1 MTREDLLQESQYYDF
16 IKKARR
22 NRWKQE
28 KKQTKEEKDIRTKQ
42 WCTFYRRNLNIYASE
57 RLRIRLKPFQHI
69 KLFLIGISDFFWM
82 ICSRGLGKS
91 FDTALASTCICLI
104 RPHSQIVVVSS
115 TIDQANKIVDN
126 KIDKELIGKLS
137 PILKQMKDDG
147 MITITHPKDCAQVD
161 FWNGSWI
168 KVMPALDSSRG
179 ERSSCLIAE
188 EARLIKKSIWDSVFT
203 KMSQPRQAEYL
214 QFPEYENNPDL
225 VEECKEI
232 YLTSAW
238 FKSSWIWRSFK
249 KCVNNCYNDRLANWN
264 FFAGDIFVA
273 MHHGLKTKVDYM
285 KGKQG
290 GELEF
295 RIEDLNEMVGEAD
308 GAYYTLEMFQKNQV
322 LNKSLKPPT
331 NEEVNIGIDK
341 KNRKKRDNEYRVLS
355 VDLAFSEDA
364 VGKKEESDRCAL
376 EVLSVICKSDGTTER
391 RLEYIESM
399 GGGDEQAVHQRIREL
414 YWDLGCT
421 YLCVDINGG
430 GNLYY
435 TMLSSPWKHPTRQN
449 WNPHG
454 FGICEEPNMQVL
466 SEGVLNE
473 LRQRTVDPE
482 YIPCMIPMKATAEM
496 NSNMWKSLWKSL
508 NNGSLLLLEDEL
520 QATKTFDESPESF
533 KFTSEQR
540 ALYLLP
546 YVQTSML
553 ISEGINLSAT
563 WKDNGM
569 LSLSQ
574 PRMGHKDRMSSL
586 QYANWIADKI
596 ENNHAISQNQEDFNI
611 DDFAG
616 ILI

>member
-1 MTREDLLQESQYYDF
+1 MGLAAVLISM
-16 IKKARR
+16 
-22 NRWKQE
+22 
-28 KKQTKEEKDIRTKQ
+28 
-42 WCTFYRRNLNIYASE
+42 
-57 RLRIRLKPFQHI
+57 
-69 KLFLIGISDFFWM
+69 LF
-82 ICSRGLGKS
+82 
-91 FDTALASTCICLI
+91 
-104 RPHSQIVVVSS
+104 PHSEIVIVSS

-126 KIDKELIGKLS
+126 KIDKEIIGKLS

-179 ERSSCLIAE
+179 ERTSVLIAE

-203 KMSQPRQAEYL
+203 KMSHPRQAEFL
-214 QFPEYENNPDL
+214 QFPEYENVPEL
-225 VEECKEI
+225 IEECKEI

-238 FKSSWIWRSFK
+238 FKSSWIWRAFK
-249 KCVNNCYNDRLANWN
+249 KCVNNCYNDKLANWN

-273 MHHGLKTKVDYM
+273 MHHGFKTKVDYM

-322 LNKSLKPPT
+322 LNKAFNPPT
-331 NEEVNIGIDK
+331 NDEIDAGIEK
-341 KNRKKRDNEYRVLS
+341 KNRKKQNNEYRILS

-364 VGKKEESDRCAL
+364 VGKKEEADRCAL
-376 EVLSVICKSDGTTER
+376 EVLSIICKKDGSVER

-399 GGGDEQAVHQRIREL
+399 SGGDEQAVHQRIREL
-414 YWDLGCT
+414 YWDLSCD
-421 YLCVDINGG
+421 YVLCDINGG

-435 TMLSSPWKHPTRQN
+435 GMLSSPWKHPTRQD

-454 FGICEEPNMQVL
+454 FGICEEPGMQVL
-466 SEGVLNE
+466 SEGILNE

-508 NNGSLLLLEDEL
+508 NNHSLLLLEDEL
-520 QATKTFDESPESF
+520 QATKTFDESPDAL

-540 ALYLLP
+540 ALHLLP

-574 PRMGHKDRMSSL
+574 PRMVHKDRMSAL

-596 ENNHAISQNQEDFNI
+596 ENSHAISQNQEEFNV

>member
-1 MTREDLLQESQYYDF
+1 MTKEELLQESSYYQL
-16 IKKARR
+16 ICQARR
-22 NRWKQE
+22 KRWKQE
-28 KKQTKEEKDIRTKQ
+28 KKQTKAEKDIRTKQ

-91 FDTALASTCICLI
+91 FDTGLAAICLSLT
-104 RPHSQIVVVSS
+104 RPHSEIVIVSS

-137 PILKQMKDDG
+137 PILKQMKNDG

-203 KMSQPRQAEYL
+203 KMSHPRQAEYL
-214 QFPEYENNPDL
+214 QLSEYENDPDL
-225 VEECKEI
+225 IEECKEI

-238 FKSSWIWRSFK
+238 FKSSWIWRAFK
-249 KCVNNCYNDRLANWN
+249 KCVSNCYNDRLATWN

-295 RIEDLNEMVGEAD
+295 RIEDLNEMIGEAD
-308 GAYYTLEMFQKNQV
+308 GAYYTLEMFQRNQI
-322 LNKSLKPPT
+322 LKKAFHPPT
-331 NEEVNIGIDK
+331 NEEFDAHIDK
-341 KNRKKRDNEYRVLS
+341 KNRKKQDNEYRILS

-376 EVLSVICKSDGTTER
+376 AVLSVICRKDGRVER
-391 RLEYIESM
+391 RLEYIESLS
-399 GGGDEQAVHQRIREL
+399 GGDEEIVKQRIREL
-414 YWDLGCT
+414 YWDLDCQ
-421 YLCVDINGG
+421 YVLIDLNGG
-430 GNLYY
+430 GSLYY
-435 TMLSSPWKHPTRQN
+435 NSLSSKWEHPTRKD
-449 WNPHG
+449 WNPYG
-454 FGICEEPNMQVL
+454 FTICEELGMQVL

-473 LRQRTVDPE
+473 FRQRTVDPE
-482 YIPCMIPMKATAEM
+482 AIPCIIAMKASAEL
-496 NSNMWKSLWKSL
+496 NSNMWKSLWKAL
-508 NNGSLLLLEDEL
+508 NNGTLLLLEDEL
-520 QATKTFDESPESF
+520 QITKEFDESDNAF
-533 KFTSEQR
+533 KFTSDER
-540 ALYLLP
+540 TRYLLP
-546 YVQTSML
+546 YVQTSAL
-553 ISEGINLSAT
+553 INEGINLSAT

-574 PRMGHKDRMSSL
+574 PRTGHKDRMSAL

-596 ENNHAISQNQEDFNI
+596 ENNHAISQNQEVFNI

-616 ILI
+616 VLI

>member
-22 NRWKQE
+22 DRWKQE

-42 WCTFYRRNLNIYASE
+42 WCTFYRRNLNIYISE
-57 RLRIRLKPFQHI
+57 RLRIKLRPFQHI
-69 KLFLIGISDFFWM
+69 IIYLMSISETFWA
-82 ICSRGLGKS
+82 ICSRGASKTFICAAFAVAWMLLYPKS
-91 FDTALASTCICLI
+91 EII
-104 RPHSQIVVVSS
+104 IVSS
-115 TIDQANKIVDN
+115 VIKQANLIVTEKIEG
-126 KIDKELIGKLS
+126 ELMSLS
-137 PILKQMKDDG
+137 PVLKQMKDDG
-147 MITITHPKDCAQVD
+147 LIWFKDENDCRCMYA
-161 FWNGSWI
+161 WNGSSI
-168 KVMPALDSSRG
+168 KVLPEAESSRG
-179 ERSSCLIAE
+179 NRSTFLIAE
-188 EARLIKKSIWDSVFT
+188 EARLLTKTKYDSIFRE
-203 KMSQPRQAEYL
+203 MLRPRNAEYRNIS
-214 QFPEYENNPDL
+214 EYQGDEYADKA
-225 VEECKEI
+225 KEVF
-232 YLTSAW
+232 LTSAY
-238 FKSSWIWRSFK
+238 FKSSWIWTAFK
-249 KCVNNCYNDRLANWN
+249 KCVTSCFNDRHDNYN
-264 FFAGDIFVA
+264 FYASDIYVA
-273 MHHGLKTKVDYM
+273 IHHGIKTWT
-285 KGKQG
+285 
-290 GELEF
+290 EF
-295 RIEDLNEMVGEAD
+295 RKSKSSSDELSFRMETLNEMVGEAD
-308 GAYYTLEMFQKNQV
+308 GAYYTLEMFQKNQI
-322 LNKSLKPPT
+322 LKKALHPPT
-331 NEEVNIGIDK
+331 NEEFDANVDK

-376 EVLSVICKSDGTTER
+376 EVLSVICKGDGTTER

-435 TMLSSPWKHPTRQN
+435 TMLSSPWQHPTRQN

-466 SEGVLNE
+466 SDGVLNE

-520 QATKTFDESPESF
+520 QITKELDENAKSVRL
-533 KFTSEQR
+533 TSDER
-540 ALYLLP
+540 VRYLLP
-546 YVQTSML
+546 YVQTNLLMN
-553 ISEGINLSAT
+553 EGINLSAT